1 MLVAW
6 PPCETDAVSTH
17 GQEVTKAVVATDFGG
32 PEVLELIDVPLGA
45 PGPGEIAVDVRA
57 IGVNPVDWKRYAGFY
72 GRDES
77 LLPMRIGFEAA
88 GVVSAVGSDAVGPAG
103 PIAVGDE
110 VILFRAPGAY
120 AERLVVPA
128 AAAVP
133 KPASVSFELGAG
145 LMLAGATAIH
155 CLAATSAA
163 AGDTV
168 LVHGA
173 SGGVGLLL
181 VEIAVGR
188 GMSVIGTAS
197 ERNHAALEAL
207 GAQATVYGD
216 GLLERVRALAPD
228 GVDVAIDCIGTDEAL
243 DVSLELVADRSRI
256 ATIVAFARG
265 LEDGIKVL
273 GGGPGADP
281 GTELRNA
288 ARLELAQLAGDGKLQ
303 VPIKTMALAD
313 AAEAHREGAHLHTH
327 GKVVLIP

>member
-1 MLVAW
+1 M
-6 PPCETDAVSTH
+6 SR
-17 GQEVTKAVVATDFGG
+17 AVVATDFGG
-32 PEVLELIDVPLGA
+32 PEVLELIDVPDDPPGA
-45 PGPGEIAVDVRA
+45 GEIAVDVRA

-88 GVVSAVGSDAVGPAG
+88 GVVSAVGDAAVGPAG
-103 PIAVGDE
+103 PVAVGDE

-120 AERLVVPA
+120 ADRLVLPA

-133 KPASVSFELGAG
+133 KPANVSFELGAG

-155 CLAATSAA
+155 CLVATSAG

-188 GMSVIGTAS
+188 GMRVIGTAS
-197 ERNHAALEAL
+197 EPNHARLREL
-207 GAQATVYGD
+207 GAEPTTYGD

-228 GVDVAIDCIGTDEAL
+228 GVDVAIDGVGTDEAM
-243 DVSLELVADRSRI
+243 DVSLELVPDRSRV

-265 LEDGIKVL
+265 VDEGIKVL

-281 GTELRNA
+281 GTDIRDA
-288 ARLELAQLAGDGKLQ
+288 ARLELADLAGQGKLR
-303 VPIKTMALAD
+303 VPVRTMPLSD
-313 AAEAHREGAHLHTH
+313 AAGAHRTGAEGHTT